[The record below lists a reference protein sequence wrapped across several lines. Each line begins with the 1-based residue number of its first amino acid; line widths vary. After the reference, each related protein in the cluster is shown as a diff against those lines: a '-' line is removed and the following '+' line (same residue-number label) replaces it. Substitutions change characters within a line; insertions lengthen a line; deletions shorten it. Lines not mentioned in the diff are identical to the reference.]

1 MLPMPINVSEKL
13 SKFDDQWSPKTIAQM
28 DGFHFKLA
36 KVQGDFVW
44 HSHSN
49 TDEAFFVLDG
59 RLRIDFRDG
68 SVTLNQGEML
78 VIPKGVDHKP
88 FAESECQL
96 MLFVRSG
103 TLNTGDATE
112 SERTS
117 DPTAEI

>member
-28 DGFHFKLA
+28 DGFHFKLV

-44 HSHSN
+44 HSHSD

-78 VIPKGVDHKP
+78 VIPQGVDHKP

-103 TLNTGDATE
+103 TLNTGDASE
-112 SERTS
+112 SELTS